1 MEEEDLFL
9 SLANSLIRQD
19 KQLSDKEKEKLLE
32 YSGGKDLKQVTKELI
47 GAFDPDTIEQGAL
60 KILESFPKEYRTP
73 EKIEEAKEEAQQ
85 QLIRQASV
93 TFNGELNEYLE
104 NVRKIHEQ
112 IIDHINIDR
121 VTKSEWDSFTT
132 EKAKE
137 TIRDFSEYLARHK
150 DEIQALSI
158 FYDQPNNRRTNTFT
172 MIKEVMDKIR
182 LEKPLLAPD
191 YVWNAYASVEN
202 VTSGQPRDEL
212 TALVSL
218 IRRVCGIDKELK
230 PFDKTINENFQNWI
244 FRQNAGQHNR
254 FTPEQMEWLRMIK
267 DHVVSSYHIA
277 IDDLDYTPFD
287 ARGGRG
293 RMHQLFGNEMNK
305 IIDELNEVLAA

>member
-1 MEEEDLFL
+1 M
-9 SLANSLIRQD
+9 
-19 KQLSDKEKEKLLE
+19 
-32 YSGGKDLKQVTKELI
+32 I
-47 GAFDPDTIEQGAL
+47 GAFDPDAIEQGAR
-60 KILESFPKEYRTP
+60 KILDSLPEEDRTP
-73 EKIEEAKEEAQQ
+73 EQIEKAKEEAQQ
-85 QLIRQASV
+85 QLIRQASG

-104 NVRKIHEQ
+104 NVRRAHEQ

-158 FYDQPNNRRTNTFT
+158 FYDQPYNRRSITFS

-202 VTSGQPRDEL
+202 VSSGQPRDEL

-218 IRRVCGIDKELK
+218 IRRVCGIDQELK

-287 ARGGRG
+287 AQGGRG

-305 IIDELNEVLAA
+305 IIDELNKVLAA